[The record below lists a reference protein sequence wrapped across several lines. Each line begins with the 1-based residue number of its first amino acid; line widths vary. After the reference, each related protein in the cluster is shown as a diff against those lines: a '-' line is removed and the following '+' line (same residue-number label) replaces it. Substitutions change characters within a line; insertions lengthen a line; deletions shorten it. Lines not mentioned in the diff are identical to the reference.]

1 MRNCWRYTPLVG
13 LGCLLLGTVF
23 LYSKDLREGTQP
35 GKNIQIQEIL
45 NQVQEVAANIEDK
58 KKRGSILSHLARL
71 QARTGNAAIALAT
84 ASTIPNDWQ
93 REHALM
99 LIGWGQTEIG
109 DTKGARKTATLI
121 KNDSL
126 RNQALAHLARWQA
139 AAGEVDDALDTAH
152 AVTNP
157 ARRSAVLASI
167 ALVRALRGDWVSA
180 DNYFEQAV
188 QAAATVQNDSTKIRA
203 LIEIA
208 ELQVLARNRIGAA
221 RTLDQAEAALAEM
234 GSNAVGDSLRAELA
248 QIQAKAGLVGEAF
261 RTKHEITEERMQR
274 RALGSIAKTQAE
286 AGDLDTAKITIN
298 AIPDS
303 SDKDDFDRTF
313 ALSVVAL
320 EYSNAVAFDKALETV
335 SRMPPGHFLRAHTLA
350 SIASAQAWR
359 QDTTNAKETFRQAL
373 EEAGIVED
381 QGMRAQAMRIVAV
394 SLAATGNTAEALQTA
409 EKIQIEH
416 ERVNAFSGIAG
427 KQAWRGDTLGALG
440 WIATLN
446 SPQLRAATLLAVA
459 DANLQRLER
468 QKARSRKD
476 MR

>member
-1 MRNCWRYTPLVG
+1 
-13 LGCLLLGTVF
+13 
-23 LYSKDLREGTQP
+23 
-35 GKNIQIQEIL
+35 
-45 NQVQEVAANIEDK
+45 
-58 KKRGSILSHLARL
+58 
-71 QARTGNAAIALAT
+71 
-84 ASTIPNDWQ
+84 
-93 REHALM
+93 M
-99 LIGWGQTEIG
+99 LIGWGQTEGG

-139 AAGEVDDALDTAH
+139 TAGEVDDALDTAH

-157 ARRSAVLASI
+157 ARRGVVLASI
-167 ALVRALRGDWVSA
+167 AWARALRGDWVGA
-180 DNYFEQAV
+180 DNNFEQAR
-188 QAAATVQNDSTKIRA
+188 QAAATSEDETEKVRA
-203 LIEIA
+203 LTQIA
-208 ELQVLARNRIGAA
+208 ETQQMAGNKISAA

-234 GSNAVGDSLRAELA
+234 EPNADRDSLRAELA
-248 QIQAKAGLVGEAF
+248 KVQAKAGLVDEAF
-261 RTKHEITEERMQR
+261 QTKHEITEERMQR
-274 RALGSIAKTQAE
+274 RALGSIAKAQAE
-286 AGDLDTAKITIN
+286 AGDLETAKFTID

-303 SDKDDFDRTF
+303 FDKDDFDKMF

-320 EYSNAVAFDKALETV
+320 GYSNVGAFDEALETV
-335 SRMPPGHFLRAHTLA
+335 SRMPRGHFLRAHTLA

-373 EEAGIVED
+373 EEAGMVENE
-381 QGMRAQAMRIVAV
+381 GMRAQAMRIVAV
-394 SLAATGNTAEALQTA
+394 SLAETGNTAEALQTA

-427 KQAWRGDTLGALG
+427 KQAWRRDTLGALG
-440 WIATLN
+440 WITTLN
-446 SPQLRAATLLAVA
+446 SPHLRAATLLAVA

>member
-1 MRNCWRYTPLVG
+1 
-13 LGCLLLGTVF
+13 VF

-58 KKRGSILSHLARL
+58 KKRGSILSHLAKL

-157 ARRSAVLASI
+157 ARRGAVLASI

-203 LIEIA
+203 LLEIA

-286 AGDLDTAKITIN
+286 LDMVAADQAENWDRWRRGEYPNIGDQLD
-298 AIPDS
+298 AIW
-303 SDKDDFDRTF
+303 KQLNQDR
-313 ALSVVAL
+313 LGG
-320 EYSNAVAFDKALETV
+320 KAL
-335 SRMPPGHFLRAHTLA
+335 
-350 SIASAQAWR
+350 IQ
-359 QDTTNAKETFRQAL
+359 
-373 EEAGIVED
+373 EAD
-381 QGMRAQAMRIVAV
+381 DR
-394 SLAATGNTAEALQTA
+394 
-409 EKIQIEH
+409 
-416 ERVNAFSGIAG
+416 
-427 KQAWRGDTLGALG
+427 
-440 WIATLN
+440 LN
-446 SPQLRAATLLAVA
+446 EILAV
-459 DANLQRLER
+459 
-468 QKARSRKD
+468 KAKYPKPAS
-476 MR
+476 